1 VGLVKRIEGVFF
13 SPKSTFEGLAA
24 RPAWIDALIFVLAA
38 LITFN
43 LIIAPFMM
51 RDQLER
57 DKNSPVLREKLG
69 EELYQKRISALE
81 NPSRLSVA
89 GQTIVYNVLSFIL
102 AMLLQALFLFVGARY
117 FSTQGTYAQI
127 LSVLLHANVVDK
139 FLGNAVRLTLVL
151 SRQTLTQTSTGLAM
165 LFPKLDSMSMP
176 YIILNQIDLFQ
187 LWMFGIL
194 AVGLSAVFKVRF
206 RKALALSYALWLL
219 KAAVNI
225 GLGLITSGFYR

>member
-1 VGLVKRIEGVFF
+1 MGLVKRIEGVVFR
-13 SPKSTFEGLAA
+13 PKPTFEGLAA
-24 RPAWIDALIFVLAA
+24 RPAWIDTLVFVLAA

-69 EELYQKRISALE
+69 EEIYQKRISALE

-89 GQTIVYNVLSFIL
+89 GQTIVYHGLTFIFAL
-102 AMLLQALFLFVGARY
+102 LLQALVLFIGARY
-117 FSTQGTYAQI
+117 FCSQGTYVQI
-127 LSVLLHANVVDK
+127 LSVLLHASVIDK
-139 FLGNAVRLTLVL
+139 FLGNAVRLILIL
-151 SRQTLTQTSTGLAM
+151 SRQTMTQTSTGLAM

-187 LWMFGIL
+187 LWMFGLL
-194 AVGLSAVFKVRF
+194 AIGLSAVFKVRF
-206 RKALALSYALWLL
+206 RKALVLSYALWLL

-225 GLGLITSGFYR
+225 GFGLITLGFYR